1 MGLVFCEQPQPQQHQ
16 TGWLGRLRT
25 RRIARRP
32 TMPKRLSITFDL
44 KNVQTDLFFWSRSV
58 YSWWLSCL
66 SPGICLSEIVRNR
79 SKSSEIVRKQP
90 LFWTFG
96 SFGSGCSGCAN
107 CPGLAAKH
115 CTPHVATHRTIH
127 TRFTCCRLCRQYRKS
142 IHVFHIDAHV
152 IPSQL
157 KRKALT
163 DNKSWMIEG
172 YPYSISE
179 LMPSPRIMASC
190 VAPPFGW
197 VSDKITH
204 VNESL
209 LSLTQS
215 CTGRLSEWLYCWIL
229 LDDKTAEFQPCNN
242 WHLLY
247 QVALAADSPVGKCGA
262 GRSGT
267 PAECNENNAMQWSW
281 EDIECFQGGSIST
294 KKAMRRKWIIDS
306 LICKL
311 TSLMGLIIW
320 SDLSFLMYHC

>member
-1 MGLVFCEQPQPQQHQ
+1 
-16 TGWLGRLRT
+16 
-25 RRIARRP
+25 
-32 TMPKRLSITFDL
+32 
-44 KNVQTDLFFWSRSV
+44 
-58 YSWWLSCL
+58 
-66 SPGICLSEIVRNR
+66 
-79 SKSSEIVRKQP
+79 
-90 LFWTFG
+90 
-96 SFGSGCSGCAN
+96 
-107 CPGLAAKH
+107 
-115 CTPHVATHRTIH
+115 
-127 TRFTCCRLCRQYRKS
+127 
-142 IHVFHIDAHV
+142 
-152 IPSQL
+152 
-157 KRKALT
+157 
-163 DNKSWMIEG
+163 MIEG

-179 LMPSPRIMASC
+179 LMPSSRIMASC

-197 VSDKITH
+197 VSHKITH

-306 LICKL
+306 LICKM

-320 SDLSFLMYHC
+320 SDLNFMYHC